1 MPALASLLDHPEVQV
16 MGLVC
21 QPDKPVGRK
30 QILTPPA
37 TKVLAL
43 EHGIP
48 VFQPDRLRQHVD
60 LIAGLKPDLIIVMAY
75 GQIIPQAVLDLPR
88 LGCWNLHASLLPRH
102 RGAAPI
108 QAAILAGDA
117 ESGIT
122 VMAVEAGLDSGP
134 MLLHEPRPSP
144 LTKPGKPCTT
154 VSPALAPM
162 ALRKALPMILS
173 GNPPVT
179 PQDPAAVTHVGKL
192 DRSHGVLD
200 WAEPAAAL
208 ARRIRA
214 FHPWPGTSSTLPD
227 GTVVKLFP
235 PVTVS
240 EVRTGCPLPG
250 TLLQA
255 GPDLNRYL
263 PPDRAPFHFGNPAAR
278 RPPHE
283 RQGTSG
289 RASPDRGGNLGS
301 YFRRVIDAIYQKLRQ
316 VCANSLELRQMR
328 ATLSAIAS
336 NTRQSHESA
345 PRSTAR
351 PRHYLPPGRHRHGSD
366 QSRDR

>member
-1 MPALASLLDHPEVQV
+1 MRIRTLFLGTGAIAVPAFASLLAHDAVEVA
-16 MGLVC
+16 GLVC

-43 EHGIP
+43 EKGIP
-48 VFQPDRLRQHVD
+48 VYQPDRLRRGVD
-60 LIAGLKPDLIIVMAY
+60 LIADLKPDLIIVMAY

-134 MLLHEPRPSP
+134 MLWHEAI
-144 LTKPGKPCTT
+144 
-154 VSPALAPM
+154 ALAPEETGETLHDRLARLAPV
-162 ALRKALPMILS
+162 ALEKALPAILA
-173 GNPPVT
+173 GNPTVI
-179 PQDPAAVTHVGKL
+179 PQDAAAATHMGKL

-200 WAEPAAAL
+200 WSEPAEFL

-214 FHPWPGTSSTLPD
+214 FYPWPGTSSTLPD

-235 PVTVS
+235 PVAANDAS
-240 EVRTGCPLPG
+240 TGCPLPG

-255 GPDLNRYL
+255 GPDALGFATGAGMLLISQLQL
-263 PPDRAPFHFGNPAAR
+263 PGAR
-278 RPPHE
+278 RMSVKDHLAGHSRSVGEVWGRPE
-283 RQGTSG
+283 RAGDQ
-289 RASPDRGGNLGS
+289 AAAHPD
-301 YFRRVIDAIYQKLRQ
+301 
-316 VCANSLELRQMR
+316 
-328 ATLSAIAS
+328 
-336 NTRQSHESA
+336 
-345 PRSTAR
+345 TA
-351 PRHYLPPGRHRHGSD
+351 
-366 QSRDR
+366 

>member
-1 MPALASLLDHPEVQV
+1 MRPRTLFLGTGDIAVPALASLLDYPEVHV
-16 MGLVC
+16 VGLVC

-48 VFQPDRLRQHVD
+48 VFQPDRLRQQVD

-75 GQIIPQAVLDLPR
+75 GQIIPQSVLDLPR

-134 MLLHEPRPSP
+134 MLLHERTP
-144 LTKPGKPCTT
+144 
-154 VSPALAPM
+154 LAPHETGQTLHDRLAQLAPV

-200 WAEPAAAL
+200 WAQPAAAL

-214 FHPWPGTSSTLPD
+214 FDPWPGTSSTLPD

-235 PVTVS
+235 PVTVA
-240 EVRTGCPLPG
+240 EVPTGCPLPG

-255 GPDLNRYL
+255 GPGELLFATGQGTLAVSEIQL
-263 PPDRAPFHFGNPAAR
+263 PGARRMTVRDHLAGHLRLVGEQWGAASQLPENPA
-278 RPPHE
+278 P
-283 RQGTSG
+283 
-289 RASPDRGGNLGS
+289 
-301 YFRRVIDAIYQKLRQ
+301 
-316 VCANSLELRQMR
+316 
-328 ATLSAIAS
+328 
-336 NTRQSHESA
+336 SA
-345 PRSTAR
+345 P
-351 PRHYLPPGRHRHGSD
+351 
-366 QSRDR
+366 

>member
-1 MPALASLLDHPEVQV
+1 MRPRTLFLGTGDIAVPALASLLDLPEIQV
-16 MGLVC
+16 IGLVC

-43 EHGIP
+43 ERGIP
-48 VFQPDRLRQHVD
+48 VFQPDRLRQNVD

-75 GQIIPQAVLDLPR
+75 GQIIPQPVLDLPR

-134 MLLHEPRPSP
+134 MLLHERTP
-144 LTKPGKPCTT
+144 
-154 VSPALAPM
+154 LAPDETGQSLHDRLARLAPV

-173 GNPPVT
+173 GHPPVT

-200 WAEPAAAL
+200 WAEPADAL

-214 FHPWPGTSSTLPD
+214 FDPWPGTSSTLPD

-235 PVTVS
+235 PVTAADVP
-240 EVRTGCPLPG
+240 TGCPLPG

-255 GPDLNRYL
+255 GPDHLLFATGQGTLAVSEIQLSGARRMTVRDHLAGHPRLAGEQWGAASL
-263 PPDRAPFHFGNPAAR
+263 PAENPAQ
-278 RPPHE
+278 P
-283 RQGTSG
+283 
-289 RASPDRGGNLGS
+289 
-301 YFRRVIDAIYQKLRQ
+301 
-316 VCANSLELRQMR
+316 
-328 ATLSAIAS
+328 
-336 NTRQSHESA
+336 A
-345 PRSTAR
+345 P
-351 PRHYLPPGRHRHGSD
+351 
-366 QSRDR
+366 

>member
-1 MPALASLLDHPEVQV
+1 MRPQTLFLGTGDIAVPALASLLDHPEFQV
-16 MGLVC
+16 VGLVC

-43 EHGIP
+43 KHGIP
-48 VFQPDRLRQHVD
+48 VFQPDRLRQQVE
-60 LIAGLKPDLIIVMAY
+60 LIAALKPDLIIVMAY
-75 GQIIPQAVLDLPR
+75 GQIIPQLVLDLPR

-134 MLLHEPRPSP
+134 MLLHERTP
-144 LTKPGKPCTT
+144 
-154 VSPALAPM
+154 LAPDETGQSLHDRLAQLAPV
-162 ALRKALPMILS
+162 ALRKALLMILS
-173 GNPPVT
+173 GNPSVT
-179 PQDPAAVTHVGKL
+179 PQDPSAVTHVGKL

-200 WAEPAAAL
+200 WAQPAAAL

-214 FHPWPGTSSTLPD
+214 FDPWPGTSSTLPD

-235 PVTVS
+235 PVTAA
-240 EVRTGCPLPG
+240 EVPTGCPLPG

-255 GPDLNRYL
+255 GPDELL
-263 PPDRAPFHFGNPAAR
+263 FATGQGTLAVSEIQMPGAR
-278 RPPHE
+278 RMRVRDHLAGHPRLAGEHW
-283 RQGTSG
+283 GA
-289 RASPDRGGNLGS
+289 ASSSSENP
-301 YFRRVIDAIYQKLRQ
+301 VQP
-316 VCANSLELRQMR
+316 
-328 ATLSAIAS
+328 
-336 NTRQSHESA
+336 A
-345 PRSTAR
+345 P
-351 PRHYLPPGRHRHGSD
+351 
-366 QSRDR
+366 